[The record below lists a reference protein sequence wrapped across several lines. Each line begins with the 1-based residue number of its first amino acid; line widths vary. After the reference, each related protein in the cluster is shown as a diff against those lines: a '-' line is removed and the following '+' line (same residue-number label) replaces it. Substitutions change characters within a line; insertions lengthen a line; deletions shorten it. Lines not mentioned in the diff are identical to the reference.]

1 MHDFG
6 RMSLFIVAF
15 LVISATLVV
24 AQQDGWKMIDRFYGF
39 RYEISEKSESAA
51 DALIEDLVA
60 KAKSFKCFGWA
71 QKVPAK
77 DSVVGEVRC
86 MKKAGSKMK
95 MWLEGYDDSMKQILV
110 YADTKIRLHFTY
122 FKVLD
127 PDRNTCF
134 LQAPHKCADEN
145 VDVADVAG
153 SARASGGEL

>member
-1 MHDFG
+1 
-6 RMSLFIVAF
+6 
-15 LVISATLVV
+15 
-24 AQQDGWKMIDRFYGF
+24 
-39 RYEISEKSESAA
+39 
-51 DALIEDLVA
+51 
-60 KAKSFKCFGWA
+60 
-71 QKVPAK
+71 
-77 DSVVGEVRC
+77 
-86 MKKAGSKMK
+86 MK